1 CLLLDEIKI
10 SKALS
15 FQRSNL
21 KIESFVGAFL
31 RSGAV
36 FGKKLEKLFLE
47 AVILLENQNIHV
59 DVVTTNEAAW
69 NRNMWKLYGIS
80 DVKSSCTNPVNP
92 ERKFGSVAAA
102 MQYYKDSIPALI
114 DCNATIFFYKKINQV
129 VDAMNSQLPKC
140 ALKPDPASIHNK
152 VFDEETYQS
161 RCPRTFFGSIRG
173 ACGSGTHPD
182 SLLFIQVYRLLS
194 TYSLVRP
201 PKGSN
206 ISGET
211 LLEAIISMPDI
222 LTEKNNERK
231 KEIENKLDN
240 IFDNKDNGFSL
251 ESDHNYTAL
260 PINPH
265 ALTVLAGYVTRK
277 MRKIKT
283 SQNRTSWS

>member
-1 CLLLDEIKI
+1 
-10 SKALS
+10 
-15 FQRSNL
+15 
-21 KIESFVGAFL
+21 
-31 RSGAV
+31 
-36 FGKKLEKLFLE
+36 
-47 AVILLENQNIHV
+47 
-59 DVVTTNEAAW
+59 
-69 NRNMWKLYGIS
+69 M
-80 DVKSSCTNPVNP
+80 
-92 ERKFGSVAAA
+92 
-102 MQYYKDSIPALI
+102 
-114 DCNATIFFYKKINQV
+114 
-129 VDAMNSQLPKC
+129 
-140 ALKPDPASIHNK
+140 
-152 VFDEETYQS
+152 
-161 RCPRTFFGSIRG
+161 
-173 ACGSGTHPD
+173 
-182 SLLFIQVYRLLS
+182 YRLLS

-283 SQNRTSWS
+283 SQNRTVLSNYILFN